1 MGSTALDDGAL
12 LADPTLHALYEFT
25 ELIAAN
31 VRSSRQRTAPFASV
45 NPSGLRPPGS
55 SASLRPCG

>member
-1 MGSTALDDGAL
+1 MRPTALDDGAL

-31 VRSSRQRTAPFASV
+31 VRSNRQRERVMRASPHSRV
-45 NPSGLRPPGS
+45 PH
-55 SASLRPCG
+55 AMQHH